1 MYKVG
6 EGVRGVDVIAVFNGA
21 SEMKEFIKKNSL
33 TERGKYILLEV
44 SSIGETV
51 RDVLNNLG
59 MNGSFLESDYLHDAI
74 ELALNDDAYIN
85 LITKVTYPEL
95 AKKYNVSCSCIER
108 AIRTAIENTWKNGNL
123 EYRKKIFGESGEEGC
138 TRPSNMNYIKAIV
151 QYLK

>member
-6 EGVRGVDVIAVFNGA
+6 EGTRGVDVVAVFNGV

-59 MNGSFLESDYLHDAI
+59 MNGI
-74 ELALNDDAYIN
+74 
-85 LITKVTYPEL
+85 
-95 AKKYNVSCSCIER
+95 VSW
-108 AIRTAIENTWKNGNL
+108 IRLFT
-123 EYRKKIFGESGEEGC
+123 
-138 TRPSNMNYIKAIV
+138 
-151 QYLK
+151 

>member
-6 EGVRGVDVIAVFNGA
+6 EGTRGVDVVAVFNGV

-59 MNGSFLESDYLHDAI
+59 MNGSFLGSDYLHDAI

-95 AKKYNVSCSCIER
+95 AKKYNVSYSCIER
-108 AIRTAIENTWKNGNL
+108 AIRTAYPEHMGKWKS
-123 EYRKKIFGESGEEGC
+123 RIS
-138 TRPSNMNYIKAIV
+138 
-151 QYLK
+151 

>member
-6 EGVRGVDVIAVFNGA
+6 EGTRGVDVVAVFNGV

-59 MNGSFLESDYLHDAI
+59 MNGSFLGSDYLHDAI

-108 AIRTAIENTWKNGNL
+108 AIRTAIENT
-123 EYRKKIFGESGEEGC
+123 
-138 TRPSNMNYIKAIV
+138 
-151 QYLK
+151 

>member
-6 EGVRGVDVIAVFNGA
+6 EGTRGVDVVAVFNGV

-59 MNGSFLESDYLHDAI
+59 MNGLFLGSDYLHDAI

-95 AKKYNVSCSCIER
+95 AKKYNVSYSCIER
-108 AIRTAIENTWKNGNL
+108 EQYVQLLRIHGKMETSNIVRRYLGNPV
-123 EYRKKIFGESGEEGC
+123 KKV
-138 TRPSNMNYIKAIV
+138 V
-151 QYLK
+151 QDLLT